1 MSRSVERQVRI
12 AYLGALGV
20 LLVSGALTSLN
31 MSSLA
36 SSVREVDESR
46 RIIEAVSLLRSHVAE
61 SEAAA
66 QAYLLT
72 GDTGQ
77 IARYR
82 RAIGELDTDLGRL
95 EATRSSPAR
104 DSTATLLPALVRQ
117 RVATMERS
125 LALVRAGQRDSAITV
140 MASRQILPLSDAIA
154 REFSGVTGAERGRLQ
169 ASRTDVLE
177 LLRLTLAVLGLG
189 FALAVSITALAT
201 RRIEREMGER
211 RKAEH
216 DALAAKE
223 AAENANRAKT
233 DFLARMSHELRTPL
247 NSVIGFSTVLLK
259 NRGGNLREPELMLLT
274 RIHDNGLQLLQLIDD
289 LLDLSR
295 IEAGKQ
301 RLSLTELSLT
311 TVVREAVAQLE
322 ERAASRELTLRAEL
336 PSVIAPIEADARKL
350 RQVLLNLIANAIKFT
365 DRGGVTVRVEVDDE
379 QRPLRIQVIDSGIGI
394 PESQQALIFGPFE
407 RGLHVRGSGREGT
420 GLGLAIARSLCDVM
434 GYELVVESEVGV
446 GSTFSVVMHPDRD
459 RLKPLPVDEV
469 AVGAGVSAGREG
481 EGEPG

>member
-1 MSRSVERQVRI
+1 MSRSVERQVRV

-20 LLVSGALTSLN
+20 LLVSGALTSVN

-46 RIIEAVSLLRSHVAE
+46 RVIEGVSLLRSHVAE

-72 GDTGQ
+72 GDTAQ

-82 RAIGELDTDLGRL
+82 AAIGALDTDLARL
-95 EATRSSPAR
+95 AELRPLVAR
-104 DSTATLLPALVRQ
+104 DSAPTVLPALVRQ

-125 LALVRAGQRDSAITV
+125 LTLARTGQRDSAVVV

-154 REFSGVTGAERGRLQ
+154 REFSEFAVAERGRLQ

-211 RKAEH
+211 RKAEY
-216 DALAAKE
+216 DAVAAKE
-223 AAENANRAKT
+223 AAESANRAKT

-301 RLSLTELSLT
+301 RLSLTELSLA
-311 TVVREAVAQLE
+311 TVVRDAVAQLE
-322 ERAASRELTLRAEL
+322 ERAAARELTLRAEL
-336 PSVIAPIEADARKL
+336 PPVIAPIEADARKL

-365 DRGGVTVRVEVDDE
+365 DRGGVTVHVDVDDE
-379 QRPLRIQVIDSGIGI
+379 QRPLRIRVTDTGIGI

-434 GYELVVESEVGV
+434 GYDLTVESEVGV
-446 GSTFSVVMHPDRD
+446 GSTFSIVMHPERA
-459 RLKPLPVDEV
+459 RPGRPSADEV
-469 AVGAGVSAGREG
+469 PVGAEAGAA
-481 EGEPG
+481 P